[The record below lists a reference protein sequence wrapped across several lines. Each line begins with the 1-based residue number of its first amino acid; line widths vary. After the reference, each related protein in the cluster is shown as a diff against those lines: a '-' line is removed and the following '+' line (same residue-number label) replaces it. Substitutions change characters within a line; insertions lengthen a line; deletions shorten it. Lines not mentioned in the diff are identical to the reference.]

1 MLNPATARR
10 TPLSVA
16 EKARHSPALG
26 AKIRFAFKKDGAAR
40 CPRRVIRDRVEPV
53 ASPTMSAIPP
63 KAEDARRAIFA
74 SLAQETKL
82 LARDHKNTF
91 RFFVSISRDPWWGP
105 SGPMAADRRRPRLS
119 LAGVILFC
127 PFARKN
133 IVMVDDDTLVELWR
147 RFLKDPRT
155 SDAEIRRLSRLALLR
170 YEDFRLQLI
179 AWSLEFAKPHPSQRN
194 NRLKLDS
201 GDAIL
206 HGKFQHG

>member
-1 MLNPATARR
+1 MNSRRLMGIPCKPGSHTLPRRRKAVLCITAFWPTRL
-10 TPLSVA
+10 PQ
-16 EKARHSPALG
+16 
-26 AKIRFAFKKDGAAR
+26 
-40 CPRRVIRDRVEPV
+40 RVIRDRVEPV

-133 IVMVDDDTLVELWR
+133 IVMVD
-147 RFLKDPRT
+147 
-155 SDAEIRRLSRLALLR
+155 
-170 YEDFRLQLI
+170 
-179 AWSLEFAKPHPSQRN
+179 
-194 NRLKLDS
+194 
-201 GDAIL
+201 
-206 HGKFQHG
+206 